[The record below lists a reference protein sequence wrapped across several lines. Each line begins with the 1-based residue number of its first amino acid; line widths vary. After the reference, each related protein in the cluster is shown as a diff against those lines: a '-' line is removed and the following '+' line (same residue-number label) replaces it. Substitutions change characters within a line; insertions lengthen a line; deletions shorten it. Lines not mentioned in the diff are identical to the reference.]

1 MAAKVAERAVV
12 WAAARAVVR
21 AVVWAAARAVARVA
35 ARAVVRA
42 VVTVVETVAV
52 KGVAV
57 RVVVVRV
64 VVTGK
69 FRARKQPRCTRPPSL
84 THPQRANAC
93 ARALLAKSRSRRD
106 TRLEHAG
113 AGSPQSL
120 TMATVHSLRTRD
132 IKSPGRLEINGSA
145 RAPTPS
151 KLTPSRPRPI
161 KPILSKPIPSKATP
175 SKATASKPNP
185 GEGASNTVHRLEDA
199 QRKLD
204 RGQKAHGT
212 TTVGLISS
220 SWTSAQSYF
229 RLYWFPVFVL
239 ASMAGLLCWCGLHFW
254 EVFSGG
260 DIGKGGG
267 AGRMGWR
274 SPQQRR

>member
-1 MAAKVAERAVV
+1 MPSGQ
-12 WAAARAVVR
+12 
-21 AVVWAAARAVARVA
+21 
-35 ARAVVRA
+35 
-42 VVTVVETVAV
+42 TH
-52 KGVAV
+52 
-57 RVVVVRV
+57 
-64 VVTGK
+64 
-69 FRARKQPRCTRPPSL
+69 RARPSGQSL
-84 THPQRANAC
+84 
-93 ARALLAKSRSRRD
+93 SRRD
-106 TRLEHAG
+106 TRQAHAG

-161 KPILSKPIPSKATP
+161 KPTLSKPIPSKATP
-175 SKATASKPNP
+175 SKATPSKPNP

-260 DIGKGGG
+260 EIGKGGG
-267 AGRMGWR
+267 AGKAWR
-274 SPQQRR
+274 LPQQRR